1 MAQASY
7 RYTNSVGAK
16 WAQLKTFLRNL
27 LESASFQIIWKF
39 MAHST
44 DFTDRAFTGL
54 NWTSAFRDTGVN
66 PLSYK
71 QIMSENNFYRDLSR
85 LEKKIVHGKIPP
97 LATEFA
103 ENDFIRAYTRE
114 TR

>member
-1 MAQASY
+1 
-7 RYTNSVGAK
+7 
-16 WAQLKTFLRNL
+16 
-27 LESASFQIIWKF
+27 

-44 DFTDRAFTGL
+44 DFTDRTFTGL